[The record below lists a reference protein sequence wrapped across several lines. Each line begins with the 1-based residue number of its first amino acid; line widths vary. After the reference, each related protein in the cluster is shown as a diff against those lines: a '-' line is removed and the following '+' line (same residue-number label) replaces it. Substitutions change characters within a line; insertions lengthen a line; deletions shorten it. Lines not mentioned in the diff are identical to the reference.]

1 MREGFR
7 PIVLVAAVVL
17 AGCLGGATGGA
28 PSDTALS
35 FATAD
40 DAGLDYETTDSG
52 LGNGNDS
59 VYAADYDNDLQTDLL
74 AIGGDDPTLFH
85 NTGGAFERSEALP
98 TIPGHVQSALFF
110 DRDVDGW
117 QDLLVLRRNATPV
130 FLENREGEFHRAD
143 VGLDDELAIPVSA
156 SAGDYT
162 GDGCP
167 DLFVA
172 QYGDWESTTP
182 SAWNAPTTLIEQD
195 NGNPN
200 LLYRGT
206 CADATNG
213 SSGFERATDAGIE
226 GAHWSLATSFV
237 DLNGDG
243 RSDIHV
249 ANDYYNDTIYYN
261 EGDGTFEKRVLGE
274 QTDRN
279 GMSSET
285 ADLDGDGRLDLFVT
299 NIYFPEN
306 TSALSEQERE
316 LFESFVEN
324 RLGKRMRGNNVL
336 LGANETNSTDGTDGA
351 NNAGSTSSAGD
362 ANSTSVGDANS
373 TNASDAGFTYA
384 GERLGLHR
392 GGWGWAAAITDFDSD
407 GEQDVFHTTQTI
419 IAFNDSEPRYPTPMT
434 WVQHDGDFYRQSA
447 TGIGF
452 ESTNGRGVAHLDYD
466 RSGTADLALAT
477 YDDRHRLY
485 QNNAS
490 QGNSLQ
496 VRVQSG
502 SLNHTSLGARVSAT
516 AGNDTQLRVNTA
528 KADYQSQDT
537 RFLHFGIGESESVSE
552 LRVVWP
558 DGTERVLENV
568 SAGQRIVVTPGGIAD
583 HASYRNA
590 TG

>member
-1 MREGFR
+1 MRVGPR
-7 PIVLVAAVVL
+7 VIVLVAAVVL
-17 AGCLGGATGGA
+17 AGCLGGASDGA
-28 PSDTALS
+28 PSNSALS
-35 FATAD
+35 FAAAD
-40 DAGLDYETTDSG
+40 DAGLAYETTDSG

-59 VYAADYDNDLQTDLL
+59 VYAADYDNDLHTDLL
-74 AIGGDDPTLFH
+74 AIGGDDLALFH
-85 NTGGAFERSEALP
+85 NTGGSFERSGALP
-98 TIPGHVQSALFF
+98 EIAGHVQSALFF
-110 DRDVDGW
+110 DRDTDGW

-130 FLENREGEFHRAD
+130 FLENRKGEFHRAD

-156 SAGDYT
+156 SAADYT

-172 QYGDWESTTP
+172 QYGDWENTTP
-182 SAWNAPTTLIEQD
+182 RAWNAPTTLIEQD

-206 CADATNG
+206 CADVTNESG
-213 SSGFERATDAGIE
+213 GFERATDTGIE
-226 GAHWSLATSFV
+226 GSHWSLATSFV
-237 DLNGDG
+237 DLNADG
-243 RSDIHV
+243 RPDIHV

-261 EGDGTFEKRVLGE
+261 EGDGTFEKRVLGAE
-274 QTDRN
+274 TDRN

-336 LGANETNSTDGTDGA
+336 LGANETNGTNGTDGTNGT
-351 NNAGSTSSAGD
+351 NNAGSTSSTGD
-362 ANSTSVGDANS
+362 TTST
-373 TNASDAGFTYA
+373 TASDAGFTYA
-384 GERLGLHR
+384 GKRLGLYR

-407 GEQDVFHTTQTI
+407 GEQDVFHTTQTV
-419 IAFNDSEPRYPTPMT
+419 IAFDDSNPRYPTPMT

-447 TGIGF
+447 TDIGF

-485 QNNAS
+485 RNNAS

-496 VRVQSG
+496 VRVKSG

-537 RFLHFGIGESESVSE
+537 RFLHFGLGESESVSE
-552 LRVVWP
+552 LRVAWP

-583 HASYRNA
+583 RADYRNA